1 MTITP
6 AVAFVAVVLATNA
19 ITNWL
24 GVVTWAGIAVTAGT
38 WLAGFSFVARDA
50 VHESLGSRW
59 VVGCIVVGAAIS
71 ATFSP
76 ALALASGVAFL
87 LSELADLAVYQP
99 MRRRGL
105 VRAALLSNLAGSVV
119 DSVIFLLIAGFPL
132 GLVWA
137 QVGIKYATTTTFVL
151 MLWGCR
157 ALLRQPSDAA
167 SGRRHA

>member
-1 MTITP
+1 MRITS

-19 ITNWL
+19 ITSGL
-24 GVVTWAGIAVTAGT
+24 GIVTWAGVAVTAGT
-38 WLAGFSFVARDA
+38 WLAGFSFIARDA

-59 VVGCIVVGAAIS
+59 VVGCIVVGAAVS

-105 VRAALLSNLAGSVV
+105 IRAALASNLVGSVV
-119 DSVIFLLIAGFPL
+119 DSVAFLLIAGFPL
-132 GLVWA
+132 SLVWA
-137 QVGIKYATTTTFVL
+137 QVGIKSTTTTVFVL
-151 MLWGCR
+151 LIWGCR
-157 ALLRQPSDAA
+157 ALLREPVGAT
-167 SGRRHA
+167 SGGRHA